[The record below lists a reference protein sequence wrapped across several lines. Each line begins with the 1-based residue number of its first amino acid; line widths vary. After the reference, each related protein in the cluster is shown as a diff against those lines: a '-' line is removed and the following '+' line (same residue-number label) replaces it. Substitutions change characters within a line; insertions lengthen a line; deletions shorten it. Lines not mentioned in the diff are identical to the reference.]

1 MRHPRAGLAHASS
14 RRRRYGSD
22 ETRAENER
30 ANWTTNRS
38 HREVERAGGL
48 CPLDPWDLARRC
60 RPRQRNLE
68 AAGLVARGLVRPLS
82 RRSGRVPAWP
92 YPPLR
97 SLSVYRRQRGPTPRA
112 RKKREKGLDVT
123 QRLQIGLGAAKPK
136 TEDSSN
142 GLAIGKPLQ
151 RLQHGVGER
160 IGLPNPGL

>member
-1 MRHPRAGLAHASS
+1 MRHPLAGLAHASS

-38 HREVERAGGL
+38 HQEVERAGGL

-123 QRLQIGLGAAKPK
+123 QRLK
-136 TEDSSN
+136 
-142 GLAIGKPLQ
+142 
-151 RLQHGVGER
+151 
-160 IGLPNPGL
+160 

>member
-38 HREVERAGGL
+38 HQEVERAGGL

-123 QRLQIGLGAAKPK
+123 QRLQIGLGAAKPIRRVPCF
-136 TEDSSN
+136 
-142 GLAIGKPLQ
+142 GLATGKPLEFLHFLKRQ
-151 RLQHGVGER
+151 LRGRVVFR
-160 IGLPNPGL
+160 